1 MSKKQQSP
9 QKILIEVLEGVNP
22 IAHMFI
28 LDSLS
33 KNIDIVL
40 THQEELRENFKNTLI
55 DGDAWINAA
64 EQLKVALGWEEK
76 PTKQAIQA
84 GDAPIKKT
92 I

>member
-9 QKILIEVLEGVNP
+9 QQILIEVLKGINP

-40 THQEELRENFKNTLI
+40 ANQEELRENFKRTLI
-55 DGDAWINAA
+55 DGDAWIDAA
-64 EQLKVALGWEEK
+64 KQLKTALNWK
-76 PTKQAIQA
+76 
-84 GDAPIKKT
+84 
-92 I
+92 

>member
-9 QKILIEVLEGVNP
+9 QKILIEVLKGVNP

-84 GDAPIKKT
+84 GDEPINKT

>member
-64 EQLKVALGWEEK
+64 EQLKVALGWEDQ
-76 PTKQAIQA
+76 PTKQTTN
-84 GDAPIKKT
+84 DSVSEVSV
-92 I
+92 